1 MHIANIIRTNQ
12 TLPYID
18 TMDPEA
24 TVVIRCKD
32 DERVF
37 DCIKSIDES
46 VETIVVMN
54 PNEDLERRL
63 GEIGVICKHSPPGN
77 LSIVSNIGFA
87 SASAD
92 KIIITDSDTIF
103 GEKCIFAMIEGL
115 NEYDVVRSPLRF
127 GRRDEF
133 LSRELAEARDYVNS
147 LPVVYTPGIA
157 VSRNLPEKIKGFLF
171 DDAIPFAV
179 DANLNFRIQQEN
191 VPVLYLENVWISHSA
206 ESVKH
211 DLKAARRIGSGC
223 RESSKRLVTLY
234 PEIPETEIGSA
245 LKGVKRSHY
254 YDLFKK
260 KGFRVFLY
268 QLLWDI
274 AFYRGF
280 YLD

>member
-1 MHIANIIRTNQ
+1 MG
-12 TLPYID
+12 PK
-18 TMDPEA
+18 A

-46 VETIVVMN
+46 VEIIVVMN

-63 GEIGVICKHSPPGN
+63 GDIGVICKHSPPGN
-77 LSIVSNIGFA
+77 LSIVSNIGFE

-157 VSRNLPEKIKGFLF
+157 VSRTLPEKIKGYLF

-179 DANLNFRIQQEN
+179 DANLNFRIHQEN
-191 VPVLYLENVWISHSA
+191 VPVLYLEYVWISHSA

-234 PEIPETEIGSA
+234 PEIPEMEIGHA

-260 KGFRVFLY
+260 KGLRVFLY

-274 AFYRGF
+274 AFYRGY

>member
-1 MHIANIIRTNQ
+1 MI
-12 TLPYID
+12 PD
-18 TMDPEA
+18 A

-37 DCIKSIDES
+37 DCIASIDES
-46 VETIVVMN
+46 VEIIVVMN
-54 PNEDLERRL
+54 PNEDMEKRL
-63 GEIGVICKHSPPGN
+63 RDIGVICKHSPPGN
-77 LSIVSNIGFA
+77 LSIVSNIGFE

-103 GEKCIFAMIEGL
+103 GEKSISALIDGL
-115 NEYDVVRSPLRF
+115 NDYAVVRSPLRF
-127 GRRDEF
+127 ERKDDF

-157 VSRNLPEKIKGFLF
+157 VSRTLPERIKGFLF

-206 ESVKH
+206 ELVTH

-234 PEIPETEIGSA
+234 PDIPETEIGYA

-274 AFYRGF
+274 AFYRGY